1 MEVAGLI
8 LLGGVAFFGA
18 SALIGRARI
27 TVFEYERGLWF
38 RKWSFS
44 SSARAGVYW
53 HIPAFVRVQKI
64 DVRVT
69 RAAVTGQEVLTADGV
84 PIKASVVGSYA
95 VAQADRAILGADDYP
110 QRRLQRTPACT
121 PCGCDS
127 DDIRRFARA
136 TIRALCALEKRSPP
150 RDCGRSVSICSRRRF
165 AILTFPG
172 ELKKIFTQL
181 VKARQEGLAALE
193 KARGETAA
201 LRNLA
206 NAAQM
211 IERKPNLMQLR
222 LLQVLAQQPGNTIVL
237 GLQQSHTPIPVA
249 GGNATRDLAA
259 PDRSKRS
266 NSRSR
271 GVVSPA
277 HQQRHDQPGSEPAQ
291 NNHPGGCGTANAAH
305 SIARTAEHATT
316 RRRLGRTSTLRRRVP
331 RFHAHR
337 PRCAHTARG
346 AGCIPSL
353 RNDMGILAG
362 CPGFRRS
369 AETVLQ

>member
-1 MEVAGLI
+1 LQE
-8 LLGGVAFFGA
+8 
-18 SALIGRARI
+18 
-27 TVFEYERGLWF
+27 
-38 RKWSFS
+38 
-44 SSARAGVYW
+44 
-53 HIPAFVRVQKI
+53 
-64 DVRVT
+64 
-69 RAAVTGQEVLTADGV
+69 AA
-84 PIKASVVGSYA
+84 
-95 VAQADRAILGADDYP
+95 
-110 QRRLQRTPACT
+110 
-121 PCGCDS
+121 
-127 DDIRRFARA
+127 IR
-136 TIRALCALEKRSPP
+136 
-150 RDCGRSVSICSRRRF
+150 D
-165 AILTFPG
+165 LTFPG
-172 ELKKIFTQL
+172 ELKKIFTQ
-181 VKARQEGLAALE
+181 VVNARQEGLAALE

-211 IERKPNLMQLR
+211 IERNPNLMQLR
-222 LLQVLAQQPGNTIVL
+222 LLQVLAQQPGNIIVL

-249 GGNATRDLAA
+249 GGNATRDLAP
-259 PDRSKRS
+259 PDRPKRS

-316 RRRLGRTSTLRRRVP
+316 RRRLWRMSTLCRRVT
-331 RFHAHR
+331 RLHAHR

-353 RNDMGILAG
+353 RNDIGILAG

-369 AETVLQ
+369 AESVLQ

>member
-1 MEVAGLI
+1 
-8 LLGGVAFFGA
+8 
-18 SALIGRARI
+18 
-27 TVFEYERGLWF
+27 
-38 RKWSFS
+38 
-44 SSARAGVYW
+44 
-53 HIPAFVRVQKI
+53 
-64 DVRVT
+64 
-69 RAAVTGQEVLTADGV
+69 
-84 PIKASVVGSYA
+84 
-95 VAQADRAILGADDYP
+95 
-110 QRRLQRTPACT
+110 
-121 PCGCDS
+121 
-127 DDIRRFARA
+127 
-136 TIRALCALEKRSPP
+136 
-150 RDCGRSVSICSRRRF
+150 
-165 AILTFPG
+165 
-172 ELKKIFTQL
+172 
-181 VKARQEGLAALE
+181 
-193 KARGETAA
+193 
-201 LRNLA
+201 
-206 NAAQM
+206 M

-249 GGNATRDLAA
+249 GGNATRDLAP
-259 PDRSKRS
+259 PDRPKRS

-316 RRRLGRTSTLRRRVP
+316 RRRLWRMSTLCRRVT
-331 RFHAHR
+331 RLHAHR